1 MVTTEAPPLETL
13 HRPIWK
19 DPVFW
24 FVIVLGVGYG
34 AVYNFLP
41 ASFPIFYREF
51 GTSLRQMGH
60 AQSIF
65 FISCLVFS
73 VVGGPVISAI
83 GLKRSAMVALAMAGA
98 VLVVIGGAQKFSF
111 VLLCSGVF
119 GFAIIAL
126 VVIENSIISG
136 HFREKRQS
144 VFFITSLSDSGG
156 SMIGPA
162 MLGWWFVEAE
172 HLKMSWRLGYFAAAL
187 VMAGLFIWAMFM
199 RSASMPGDSFKP
211 DTPGGGLSVIKS
223 VLTVSA
229 FYVAVVLEFCHGVG
243 QAGMISFMGQL
254 YVSKLH
260 IDPGHAAYLL
270 SLNAA
275 GILAGRLM
283 LSWITMRWA
292 IPELVVIGVCAI
304 GETAAFLGS
313 ILSPSYFLGAIMFT
327 LAGVFV
333 SAIGPSLNSYL
344 GGKFSNCMAT
354 AFSLFAGLGNVGAA
368 AGPFLIGTI
377 GNRFGVQTGI
387 LCAPLF
393 TALLSAAALLW
404 FMREQRST
412 KKMLPEAEVTV
423 TGSGH

>member
-1 MVTTEAPPLETL
+1 MATMEAPPLETQQE
-13 HRPIWK
+13 PIWK

-41 ASFPIFYREF
+41 ASFPIFFREF
-51 GTSLRQMGH
+51 GASLRQMGH

-65 FISCLVFS
+65 FISCLIFS
-73 VVGGPVISAI
+73 VVGGPAISRF
-83 GLKRSAMVALAMAGA
+83 GLKRSAMAALALAGT
-98 VLVVIGGAQKFSF
+98 VLAVIGLANQFSF
-111 VLLCSGVF
+111 VLLCSGLF
-119 GFAIIAL
+119 GFSIIAL

-136 HFREKRQS
+136 HFRERRQS

-162 MLGWWFVEAE
+162 MLGWWFVQAE
-172 HLKMSWRLGYFAAAL
+172 QWKMSWRLGYFAAAAAMIFL
-187 VMAGLFIWAMFM
+187 LIWAVFM
-199 RSASMPGDSFKP
+199 RSESMPGDSFKA

-254 YVSKLH
+254 YVTKLH
-260 IDPGHAAYLL
+260 IDAGHAAYLI

-275 GILAGRLM
+275 GILSGRLM
-283 LSWITMRWA
+283 LSWITMRWP

-304 GETAAFLGS
+304 GETAAFLGA
-313 ILSPSYFLGAIMFT
+313 ILSPSYLWGAIMFT
-327 LAGVFV
+327 IAGVFV

-344 GGKFSNCMAT
+344 GGRFSNCTAT

-368 AGPFLIGTI
+368 VGPFLIGTI
-377 GNRFGVQTGI
+377 GNRMGVQTGI

-393 TALLSAAALLW
+393 TTLLSATALAW
-404 FMREQRST
+404 FMREKHSM
-412 KKMLPEAEVTV
+412 KNVALPQ
-423 TGSGH
+423 